1 MMEKYRKKNNTR
13 RLLTLTDKHDRFIS
27 AYVKNKHPDIYDEA
41 HQVYTDLDQIYP
53 QKRDLRKTQEF
64 LHITQGVS
72 DIYQRYY
79 MDKSLKKTQE
89 KLCTDNMMLQIPLLN
104 LNQTSMGTPQESSD
118 LHADE
123 TPTVTSHPDETS
135 KDTPQESSDL
145 HADETPTVTPHPD
158 EALSIPNNVLEDVIS
173 ELRKDP
179 LLETYFS
186 DFEMFDEGDLI
197 HYSDEETPLEWELHN
212 LGY

>member
-1 MMEKYRKKNNTR
+1 MMEKNQRKNTTR
-13 RLLTLTDKHDRFIS
+13 RLLTSTDKHDRFIS
-27 AYVKNKHPDIYDEA
+27 TYVKNKYPDIYDEA

-72 DIYQRYY
+72 NIYQQYY
-79 MDKSLKKTQE
+79 TDKCLKKTQE
-89 KLCTDNMMLQIPLLN
+89 KSCTDNMVLQIPLLN
-104 LNQTSMGTPQESSD
+104 FNETSTGTPQESSD

-123 TPTVTSHPDETS
+123 TPTVT
-135 KDTPQESSDL
+135 L
-145 HADETPTVTPHPD
+145 HADETPTVTPHAD
-158 EALSIPNNVLEDVIS
+158 EALSIPNNVLDDVIS

-179 LLETYFS
+179 DLETIFN
-186 DFEMFDEGDLI
+186 DFEMFDEDDLI